1 MRQCSGCSG
10 LVPDGSS
17 SCPNCAVTRGAN
29 VGRKLLVAVGVATL
43 VGACVLP
50 QPAYG
55 ISCTQPQI
63 DGGANGCYGSCDTLL
78 SDGGDPTK
86 DPDNYCF
93 DDGGVP

>member
-1 MRQCSGCSG
+1 VVS
-10 LVPDGSS
+10 
-17 SCPNCAVTRGAN
+17 RGGN

-55 ISCTQPQI
+55 ITSTLPQV
-63 DGGANGCYGSCDTLL
+63 DGGSCDTLL

-86 DPDNYCF
+86 DSENSCF
-93 DDGGVP
+93 VDGGQP